1 MKLKRRHFLGLAGL
15 ASVSGIMGYW
25 SLSGERFSA
34 RYTEEEADALIAQK
48 SREAA
53 QSGSGP
59 FGSQIYQ
66 GYRGLA
72 ALPWYE
78 LNEQGRLV
86 LVDESVPS
94 AIDVHAHLGMNMLF
108 APDIDLASRTDR
120 VEYMLDCDAT
130 DPGCPLDLDVY
141 INANFSDAALRRLQL
156 MSLAQLFQGSG
167 AAATHTIPNLLREMD
182 DCRVEKAQ
190 ILPIAW
196 DLPFGD
202 ALTENWMTAIEGAQ
216 AESRLLR
223 GGSVVPGDTEAP
235 EQLRMLVAQG
245 IRMIKLH
252 PTMQRFYP
260 DDPVMAPIYETCGEL
275 GLPILFHG
283 GRAGIEPEFSHK
295 YALMRH
301 YEGAIRDFPNVQFV
315 MGHAGA
321 RDVNKAI
328 PLAQKYANLSLGIHG
343 QGVTKLDQ
351 LVNEVGSDKLLY
363 GTDWPFYHLAATQAK
378 VLMVTEQKPEARYAI
393 LRGNAER
400 LLGLE

>member
-1 MKLKRRHFLGLAGL
+1 MKRRHFLGLSGALALAGV
-15 ASVSGIMGYW
+15 AGYF
-25 SLSGERFSA
+25 SLRSDRFSE
-34 RYTEEEADALIAQK
+34 RYLEEEADALIAQK
-48 SREAA
+48 AREAA
-53 QSGSGP
+53 QSGAGP
-59 FGSQIYQ
+59 YGAQVYE

-78 LNEQGRLV
+78 LNDQARLV
-86 LVDESVPS
+86 LADESVPA

-108 APDIDLASRTDR
+108 APDIDLTAQTDR

-167 AAATHTIPNLLREMD
+167 AAATHTIPNLLAEMD
-182 DCRVEKAQ
+182 DCRIEKAQ

-196 DLPFGD
+196 GLPFGD
-202 ALTENWMTAIEGAQ
+202 ALAENWIAAIEGAN
-216 AESRLLR
+216 AGSRLLR
-223 GGSVVPGDTEAP
+223 GGSVVPGDPEAP
-235 EQLRMLVAQG
+235 EQLRALVAQG

-260 DDPVMAPIYETCGEL
+260 DDPAMSSIYEACGEL
-275 GLPILFHG
+275 DLPILFHG

-321 RDVNKAI
+321 RDVDQAI

-351 LVNEVGSDKLLY
+351 LLSEVGPDRLLF

-378 VLMVTEQKPEARYAI
+378 VLMVTEGKPEARYAI

-400 LLGLE
+400 LFGFA